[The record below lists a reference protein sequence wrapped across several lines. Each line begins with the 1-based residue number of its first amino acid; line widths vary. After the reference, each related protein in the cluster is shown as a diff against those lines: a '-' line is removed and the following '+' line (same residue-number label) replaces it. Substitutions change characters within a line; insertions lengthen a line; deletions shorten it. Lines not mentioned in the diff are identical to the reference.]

1 MQINFKKILKFLLF
15 FIIFTSIGFL
25 LGYYTS
31 YQNYLKTPPVYIKNF
46 ENEKNLDFSIFWET
60 WKRAE
65 EYFIDKD
72 KIDPQKMLYGAIK
85 GMVAALDDPY
95 TQFFDPQETKDLE
108 AEISGK
114 YEGVGMEIGIKNNV
128 VTVITPFPN
137 TPAEKAGIRT
147 GDQILKIDDT
157 WTENL
162 SLDEAARKIRGPK
175 GTEVK
180 LLIYRSGFQNPKE
193 FILKRDEIKIPTLE
207 VKELDNNIVLVRV
220 YQFNEVLM
228 EEFLKK
234 LPQITQKN
242 NPKIILDLR
251 NNPGGLLQVAQQ
263 FASYFLK
270 RGDIVTIEDGGIFGR
285 KELKS
290 FGPGTLES
298 YTTVI
303 LINQGSASAA
313 EIVAGALR
321 DNRSVKLIGE
331 KTFGKGSV
339 QSQIKLSDGSS
350 LKVTIEK
357 WYTPKGD
364 LIDKKGL
371 EPDIKVEFTDKDY
384 QDNKDPQLEKA
395 IEIIKDLK

>member
-1 MQINFKKILKFLLF
+1 MAINFKKLIKYLLLSLAL
-15 FIIFTSIGFL
+15 ISIGFST
-25 LGYYTS
+25 GFYFG
-31 YQNYLKTPPVYIKNF
+31 QNVYFKKPPEYFKNF

-95 TQFFDPQETKDLE
+95 TQFFDPQETKDLDL
-108 AEISGK
+108 EISGK
-114 YEGVGMEIGIKNNV
+114 YEGVGMEIGVKNNV
-128 VTVITPFPN
+128 ITVITPFPDS
-137 TPAEKAGIRT
+137 PAEKAGIRT

-162 SLDEAARKIRGPK
+162 ALDEAARKIRGQK

-180 LLIYRSGFQNPKE
+180 LLIYRNGFQNPKE
-193 FILKRDEIKIPTLE
+193 FILKRDEIKVPTLE
-207 VKELDNNIVLVRV
+207 VKELDNNVVLIKV

-270 RGDIVTIEDGGIFGR
+270 RGDIVTIEDGGMFGK
-285 KELKS
+285 KELRS
-290 FGPGTLES
+290 FGPGTLEK
-298 YTTVI
+298 YPTII
-303 LINQGSASAA
+303 LVNQGSASAA
-313 EIVAGALR
+313 EIMAGALR
-321 DNRSVKLIGE
+321 DNRGVKLIGE

-384 QDNKDPQLEKA
+384 QGNKDPQLEKA
-395 IEIIKDLK
+395 LEIIKGM